1 VRNPVRYALLAVALG
16 VLAGCGGGSSGMPG
30 GGSTPPPPTPGPIQ
44 AIRISSDPFV
54 NGTSQHATEV
64 EPHVVASGTT
74 LVAAFQ
80 QGRFPAAGSSDV
92 GFATS
97 TNGGLTWT
105 AGSLPGTT
113 TNSTPAGPYDS
124 VSDQSVA
131 FDAKHNV
138 WLMSSLP
145 ILFSNAPAP
154 AVLVNRSGDGGLTW
168 GNPVSVAP
176 NQVSSDK
183 DWIVCDSNAGS
194 PHYGNCYVEWD
205 DPNANDLI
213 HMSTSSDGGSTW
225 SAPANT
231 ADNAIGIGGQPLVQ
245 PNGTVIVPIND
256 AFQANMLSFRS
267 TDGGA
272 TWSSTVS
279 FGIAN
284 HLVGGGMRTSPLPS
298 AAMDASG
305 KVYLAW
311 QDCSFRLGCTSND
324 IVIRT
329 TMDGVSWS
337 PLARV
342 PIDATNSTVDHFI
355 PGIGIDPATSGAGAH
370 IGLTYYYFPDAGC
383 TTACQLFVG
392 FVGSTD
398 GGATWTAPQT
408 IAGPMAL
415 SWLAQTTQ
423 GPMVGDY
430 TATAFSGGQ
439 PIGVFAIANPKGVFF
454 DEGMYVPKPGFLTLH
469 SAAMR
474 ESLGERPIRG
484 AHSDHGPLQGL
495 PIRIR

>member
-1 VRNPVRYALLAVALG
+1 MRNPVRYALLTVALG
-16 VLAGCGGGSSGMPG
+16 ILAGCGGGSSGMPG
-30 GGSTPPPPTPGPIQ
+30 GGPTPPPPTPGPIQ

-54 NGTSQHATEV
+54 NASSQHATEV
-64 EPHVVASGTT
+64 EPDIVASGAT
-74 LVAAFQ
+74 LVVALQ

-97 TNGGLTWT
+97 QNGGLTWT

-124 VSDQSVA
+124 VSDPSVA
-131 FDAKHNV
+131 FDAKHIV

-145 ILFSNAPAP
+145 ILFSNAPTP
-154 AVLVNRSGDGGLTW
+154 AVLVNRSIDGGLTW
-168 GNPVSVAP
+168 GNPVSIAP
-176 NQVSSDK
+176 GQVSNDK
-183 DWIVCDSNAGS
+183 DWITCDSNAGS

-205 DPNANDLI
+205 DPSANDLI
-213 HMSTSSDGGSTW
+213 HMSTSSDGGVTW

-231 ADNAIGIGGQPLVQ
+231 ADNATGIGGQPLVQ

-311 QDCSFRLGCTSND
+311 QDCSFRVGCASND

-342 PIDATNSTVDHFI
+342 PIDATTSTVDHFI
-355 PGIGIDPATSGAGAH
+355 PGIGIDPTTSGAGAH

-383 TTACQLFVG
+383 STACELFVG
-392 FVGSTD
+392 FVGSLD

-408 IAGPMAL
+408 IAGPMSL

-430 TATAFSGGQ
+430 IATAFSGGQ

-474 ESLGERPIRG
+474 ASLGERPVRG
-484 AHSDHGPLQGL
+484 AHSDHGPRQGL